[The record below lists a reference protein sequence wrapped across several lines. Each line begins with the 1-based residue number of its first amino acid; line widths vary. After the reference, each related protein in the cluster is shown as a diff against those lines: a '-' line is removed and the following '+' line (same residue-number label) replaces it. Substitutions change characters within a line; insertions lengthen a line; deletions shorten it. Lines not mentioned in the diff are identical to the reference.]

1 MSTLLKFRECN
12 MIVYLEDNIPKKKYQ
27 SSLRIHFDMLSRND
41 STSKYLWNDN
51 DFSLLF
57 RPTSDSFTSQ
67 VTLDIGSTF
76 TDEMEVR
83 NVIEQQLHLHSLG
96 NVQVRPEE
104 FSFRV
109 FQGKLKLFE

>member
-1 MSTLLKFRECN
+1 
-12 MIVYLEDNIPKKKYQ
+12 MIQP
-27 SSLRIHFDMLSRND
+27 
-41 STSKYLWNDN
+41 SKYLWNDN

-109 FQGKLKLFE
+109 FQGKLKLFEWRGNDRFLLEDFELLLYHL

>member
-1 MSTLLKFRECN
+1 
-12 MIVYLEDNIPKKKYQ
+12 MIQP
-27 SSLRIHFDMLSRND
+27 
-41 STSKYLWNDN
+41 SKYLWNDN

-83 NVIEQQLHLHSLG
+83 NVIERQLHLHSLG

-109 FQGKLKLFE
+109 FQGKLKLFEWRGNDRFLLEDFELLLYHL